1 MGKESTVNNMGIH
14 HTFFFRKSE
23 LKCKASL
30 EVFFFLHMQGM
41 QFFVNK
47 SLRKAILK
55 PKNLP

>member
-1 MGKESTVNNMGIH
+1 MIPFLK
-14 HTFFFRKSE
+14 KSE

-30 EVFFFLHMQGM
+30 EVFFLHMQGM